1 MFKSKKV
8 KQLERDIEHLEKCL
22 NAKMD
27 GELQSGEA
35 CSACKFGVQLPG
47 KAFEI
52 NPKYICTLNPPCKY
66 FEKRDIGK
74 N

>member
-22 NAKMD
+22 NAKVE

-35 CSACKFGVQLPG
+35 CSVCKYGVQLPERT
-47 KAFEI
+47 FEL
-52 NPKYICTLNPPCKY
+52 NLKYICALNPPCKY
-66 FEKRDIGK
+66 FDKR
-74 N
+74 